1 MILMMVS
8 GLYITWGFSPITR
21 KQFWYERSSENEH
34 IIVIISW
41 FIGSSIG
48 AVVLLFIHE
57 RFTKKTLYVS
67 VLTYNPTT
75 TNLTPCLIF
84 IFPDSGGADLR
95 VQHFTNCHFLAR
107 ISGPVVRPIDWRN
120 CPRSRLH
127 YGNHACGRQQYQ
139 QYAATNR
146 GHDAD
151 GHTRGCNGRQCL
163 IERGIHL

>member
-67 VLTYNPTT
+67 VLTYNPL
-75 TNLTPCLIF
+75 NDHES
-84 IFPDSGGADLR
+84 DSL
-95 VQHFTNCHFLAR
+95 FNFYF
-107 ISGPVVRPIDWRN
+107 
-120 CPRSRLH
+120 SR
-127 YGNHACGRQQYQ
+127 
-139 QYAATNR
+139 
-146 GHDAD
+146 
-151 GHTRGCNGRQCL
+151 
-163 IERGIHL
+163 